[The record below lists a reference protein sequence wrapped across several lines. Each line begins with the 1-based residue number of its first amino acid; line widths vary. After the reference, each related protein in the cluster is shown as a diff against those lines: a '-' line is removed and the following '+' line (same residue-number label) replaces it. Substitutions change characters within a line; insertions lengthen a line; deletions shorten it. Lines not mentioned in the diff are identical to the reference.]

1 MEPRVKEKPDTQ
13 LSMLGSGEGNHR
25 YRSQCEHGRGWHRSS
40 ACFVTVSERM
50 SAGLIRQTQKLSS
63 LLRVTLAQVYR
74 ASEVKIPRSESNVLE
89 LNLATNG
96 HIPTKTLRITTRKTC
111 GEGSKTWDR
120 FQMRIHK
127 RLIDLYSPSEIVKQN
142 TSISIEPGVE
152 VEVTTADA

>member
-1 MEPRVKEKPDTQ
+1 MNTAQ
-13 LSMLGSGEGNHR
+13 
-25 YRSQCEHGRGWHRSS
+25 
-40 ACFVTVSERM
+40 
-50 SAGLIRQTQKLSS
+50 S
-63 LLRVTLAQVYR
+63 LLLKYSRLNGEDRREERENRNQYAESYSQERLLWATSVLAGELG
-74 ASEVKIPRSESNVLE
+74 AESGSNVLE

-127 RLIDLYSPSEIVKQN
+127 RLIDLYSPSEIVKQS

-152 VEVTTADA
+152 VEVTIADA